1 MAYGRG
7 REEFLACR
15 REPTVDGLHEWR
27 KRVKDLW
34 YHAKLLESTFPAMW
48 LALGDAAHDLSD
60 LLGDDH
66 DLGVLAERIGEQP
79 WPVSVDADRF
89 VGFCHER
96 RAELQQDAFA
106 LGARLYAE
114 KPKAFARRA
123 RAYLTV

>member
-1 MAYGRG
+1 MAQA
-7 REEFLACR
+7 REGPLVPRTAVEDAWPGPFTALA
-15 REPTVDGLHEWR
+15 EEAHTLSDH
-27 KRVKDLW
+27 
-34 YHAKLLESTFPAMW
+34 
-48 LALGDAAHDLSD
+48 LGDH
-60 LLGDDH
+60 H
-66 DLGVLAERIGEQP
+66 DLGVFAEHIAEQP
-79 WPVSVDADRF
+79 WPVSVDAERF